1 MSSMINMKINT
12 VTINQR
18 VIPCFKLVCVGR
30 NYIEHIKELGN
41 QVPEEMLLFVK
52 PNSAISTELACF
64 HHEVIH
70 YETELCFLF
79 EQGRF
84 SGVGIGLDLTKR
96 TLQSALK
103 AKGLPWERAK
113 AFDGSAVLSEF
124 VEIDSISD
132 ELNFKL
138 SINGV
143 QVQAGHVGLM
153 INSPEK
159 ILIEVST
166 FMSLQDGDIVMTGT
180 PKGVGKVH
188 LDDLFEVILFDGNTQ
203 LIKACWKAC

>member
-12 VTINQR
+12 VTMNQR
-18 VIPCFKLVCVGR
+18 AIPSFKLVCVGR
-30 NYIEHIKELGN
+30 NYVEHIKELGN
-41 QVPEEMLLFVK
+41 EVPEEMLLFVK
-52 PNSAISTELACF
+52 PNSAISTELASF

-124 VEIDSISD
+124 VEIDKISD
-132 ELNFKL
+132 ELNFNL

-159 ILIEVST
+159 ILTDIST
-166 FMSLQDGDIVMTGT
+166 
-180 PKGVGKVH
+180 
-188 LDDLFEVILFDGNTQ
+188 LDRKSVV
-203 LIKACWKAC
+203 